1 MKIKNNETIKQWRK
15 CNSQKPED
23 AIKNRQFRDTGNFR
37 AHMGQN
43 KDKNRKLK
51 KLPTQ
56 IRPKS
61 QGVNTTVREE
71 YTAPVSCKKP
81 FMFSIGTSFK
91 IFK

>member
-23 AIKNRQFRDTGNFR
+23 AIKNRQSRDTGNFR

-43 KDKNRKLK
+43 KDKTQKAK
-51 KLPTQ
+51 KVTNTDPTKK
-56 IRPKS
+56 P
-61 QGVNTTVREE
+61 GVNTTVREE